1 MTDQSNQIQLI
12 YPTVDLFLYDLKLGL
27 GQDESKLILNRK
39 EFWQKIYG
47 NLTDSQLEILANSE
61 KNGSDYLEL
70 LQDYQQKSY
79 EPLPSSP
86 NSYSNFSTDG
96 YYYPV
101 QLGDTYGLLVD
112 CTANYIPDYKSQPQP
127 INSLKKVQQE
137 ILSNLHGQK
146 AKLGQTW
153 FIWGQLADA
162 NQDLEKTA
170 SACFNEIELPEK
182 GNWNQ
187 DLKGQFFGGS
197 IYELWQES
205 LTPGNLN
212 DGYHIL
218 ICLFPYHLKLEA
230 IRENITKLYPE
241 LMRFLRY
248 RHKILWAYSQAQ
260 EIKTIFKKSAIVVK
274 QKVTDLNQSVIN
286 TSKINID
293 ELQKTL
299 GDTPEILLKYTTSIN
314 SIDDQRRA
322 IKVNIGNYNKRQQKL
337 KKLDANSNWDFLG
350 EFSDFAEEKYLGQIE
365 SDHANISSRL
375 TLMENTIKTTQG
387 IIDIERAKS
396 DRTLNGTIA
405 IVGVGLGSSQLA
417 SAVILAQIPEPY
429 KNNPLSYQTSVI
441 LWSLLF
447 GSLGALGTYFIVR
460 LLRRFIGR

>member
-248 RHKILWAYSQAQ
+248 RLI
-260 EIKTIFKKSAIVVK
+260 
-274 QKVTDLNQSVIN
+274 
-286 TSKINID
+286 
-293 ELQKTL
+293 
-299 GDTPEILLKYTTSIN
+299 
-314 SIDDQRRA
+314 
-322 IKVNIGNYNKRQQKL
+322 
-337 KKLDANSNWDFLG
+337 
-350 EFSDFAEEKYLGQIE
+350 
-365 SDHANISSRL
+365 
-375 TLMENTIKTTQG
+375 
-387 IIDIERAKS
+387 
-396 DRTLNGTIA
+396 
-405 IVGVGLGSSQLA
+405 
-417 SAVILAQIPEPY
+417 
-429 KNNPLSYQTSVI
+429 
-441 LWSLLF
+441 
-447 GSLGALGTYFIVR
+447 
-460 LLRRFIGR
+460 